1 MRRLLRLLLSRWWLW
16 SLGSLK
22 LHIPIFLESILKSQF
37 LSFFTCRLLNL
48 GEEELLVHDL
58 VVKDTVHAFEE
69 PRGGVDVVSV
79 E

>member
-1 MRRLLRLLLSRWWLW
+1 ML
-16 SLGSLK
+16 
-22 LHIPIFLESILKSQF
+22 IPFFLETILLSQF
-37 LSFFTCRLLNL
+37 LSFFTCRFLNL
-48 GEEELLVHDL
+48 GEEELLVHNL